1 MGAPGGS
8 ASAPGPS
15 AAADDALDILRE
27 GASPVPSPDPSPGR
41 GADAATAPDAGP
53 GALGDPARHSAP
65 ESDPAAYSSDDDDD
79 DDRADR
85 RRDNKR
91 RERPTPSPSPDP
103 SPDRRRARAAPP
115 ARAGPGPGRAEHRAT
130 TRANVDR
137 QQQHQQHPFPRAPRS
152 PPRSTRA
159 PFASHPGP
167 HHHGP
172 GAPPP
177 YDHRRGPPPVP
188 PGAPFGRRADPDPGR
203 RPSFDRQP
211 ERPGVRPPRGSSR
224 DRASYPP
231 RGADHHREHHHR
243 AGGPDRPRGI
253 GIAPHP
259 HQRHHQI
266 QTHPIGVG
274 PDRDA
279 PSDSGTTAD
288 PRDLPA
294 RFEDAA
300 TIFLTRSQ
308 LVSLVDALG
317 ADASAAQRAE
327 ALASARGAVVRAG
340 VGGGRFAVAELAGGA
355 VNGGA
360 ENKPDADP
368 NDKSSSNKKAAAS
381 GPVVALIRAAD
392 ASGESV
398 SERAATLGELSNVA
412 VTRAE
417 WDEYAAACRAAHSS
431 GRGPA
436 PPRIGDVEA
445 VLEKLDWTFRFEN
458 GGEGRRY
465 YVPDDVR
472 SRATG
477 GGGGGG
483 GGERERENH
492 A

>member
-1 MGAPGGS
+1 MGAAGGS

-27 GASPVPSPDPSPGR
+27 GASPSRPPIPPR
-41 GADAATAPDAGP
+41 AAARTPRP
-53 GALGDPARHSAP
+53 RRTRVRRALGDPARHSAP

-115 ARAGPGPGRAEHRAT
+115 RARGPGPGTRRTPRDDARERRSAAAAPAASVSARPAEPPEEH
-130 TRANVDR
+130 
-137 QQQHQQHPFPRAPRS
+137 PRAVRVPPGTPPPRPGRPPAVRS
-152 PPRSTRA
+152 PPGTSR
-159 PFASHPGP
+159 PC
-167 HHHGP
+167 
-172 GAPPP
+172 PP
-177 YDHRRGPPPVP
+177 
-188 PGAPFGRRADPDPGR
+188 APFGRRADPDPGR

-211 ERPGVRPPRGSSR
+211 ERPGVDPPRGSSR

-327 ALASARGAVVRAG
+327 ALRRRAGRWCARASA
-340 VGGGRFAVAELAGGA
+340 
-355 VNGGA
+355 
-360 ENKPDADP
+360 
-368 NDKSSSNKKAAAS
+368 AAAS
-381 GPVVALIRAAD
+381 PSPSSLAARLMGAPKTNPTPTRTTRVARTKKPPPQA
-392 ASGESV
+392 
-398 SERAATLGELSNVA
+398 R
-412 VTRAE
+412 
-417 WDEYAAACRAAHSS
+417 SS
-431 GRGPA
+431 
-436 PPRIGDVEA
+436 
-445 VLEKLDWTFRFEN
+445 L
-458 GGEGRRY
+458 
-465 YVPDDVR
+465 
-472 SRATG
+472 
-477 GGGGGG
+477 
-483 GGERERENH
+483 
-492 A
+492 